1 MNPFP
6 PARLRVERLPAI
18 LSLEEGILMLR
29 ALLTAA
35 ITSMSVA
42 SMAGLPPLPEG
53 ITSAGGVAVGDQ
65 FYLYGGHTGPAHE
78 YSAEMQS
85 DAFRKLDL
93 ASPTKWEEL
102 PGGPK
107 LQGLALV
114 AHKGRLYRIGGFT
127 AVNKEGEEADL
138 RSQKSVAMFDP
149 AEARWTDLTPLP
161 EPRSSFDAAVLGDR
175 VYVVGGWDLQGEGH
189 GDWHATAWSAD
200 LTQQPLVWEPVAAPP
215 FERRA
220 LAVVAHAGKLYAIG
234 GMSEDG
240 PTRRVDVFDPTNNAW
255 SQAPD
260 LVGEKGIEGFAPAAV
275 STERGL
281 YVTSLS
287 GQLQR
292 LSNDGS
298 KWEVVAPLARPR
310 FFHHMAATQQGV
322 LLIGG
327 ANMTDGKLTDI
338 EVVSIA
344 RPAVTL
350 AD

>member
-1 MNPFP
+1 
-6 PARLRVERLPAI
+6 
-18 LSLEEGILMLR
+18 MLR
-29 ALLTAA
+29 SLLSVA
-35 ITSMSVA
+35 IASMSVA
-42 SMAGLPPLPEG
+42 AFAEFPSLPEG
-53 ITSAGGVAVGDQ
+53 VTSAGGATIGNH
-65 FYLYGGHTGPAHE
+65 FYMYGGHTGPAHE
-78 YSAEMQS
+78 YSVDMQS
-85 DAFRKLDL
+85 DAFRRLDL
-93 ASPTKWEEL
+93 ASPSKWEEL
-102 PGGPK
+102 PSGPK

-114 AHKGRLYRIGGFT
+114 AHKGRLFRIGGFT
-127 AVNKEGEEADL
+127 AVNKAGDDADL
-138 RSQKSVAMFDP
+138 RSQKAVAMFDP

-175 VYVVGGWDLQGEGH
+175 VYVVGGWDLQGQGSD

-200 LTQQPLVWEPVAAPP
+200 LTKQPLVWEPIANPT
-215 FERRA
+215 FQRRA
-220 LAVVAHAGKLYAIG
+220 LAVVAHAGKLYAVG

-240 PTRRVDVFDPTNNAW
+240 PTRRVDMFDPAHNAW

-275 STERGL
+275 STESGL

-292 LSNDGS
+292 LSADGS

-310 FFHHMAATQQGV
+310 FFHHMAATKQGV

-338 EVVSIA
+338 ERVSIST
-344 RPAVTL
+344 PDVSL
-350 AD
+350 AK